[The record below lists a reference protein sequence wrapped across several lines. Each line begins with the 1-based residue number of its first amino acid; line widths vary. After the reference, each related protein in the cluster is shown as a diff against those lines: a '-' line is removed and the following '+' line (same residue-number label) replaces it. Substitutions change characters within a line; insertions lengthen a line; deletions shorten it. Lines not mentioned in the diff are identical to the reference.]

1 VGLDPEL
8 TIWETDFC
16 HVLQLIH
23 AEGMR
28 NGIQYQWRNYF
39 APDQEL
45 IDQFE
50 KLANQEPLEDL

>member
-16 HVLQLIH
+16 RVLQLIH

-28 NGIQYQWRNYF
+28 NGMRYQWRNYF
-39 APDQEL
+39 EPAQEF
-45 IDQFE
+45 IDEFE
-50 KLANQEPLEDL
+50 RLANQEPLEDL